1 MGIDRLR
8 YTRVT
13 GSDGRGACRAGL
25 GRRRRRNQRSSG
37 GGTTLP
43 AACWR
48 LARAE
53 QARCRAQLQPS
64 PVQPVACT
72 RSQPA
77 QPHAEHKHS
86 RTSGFSATRAGSS
99 QKVMLPISRPAT
111 AHASSLQARG
121 AAPAA
126 AMLSVGQEGSQ
137 RGGLQQRQRQQVR
150 SRRNGSLNSCSLQGR
165 VAQIDHVVKYL
176 AGRPAI
182 GKLHHG
188 TAGQCREGRPRCRAA
203 GA

>member
-1 MGIDRLR
+1 MAGAPAGQDSGAGAGAGEISAAAGAAPRCPQHAGGWRELSRHAAGRSCSQHR
-8 YTRVT
+8 Y
-13 GSDGRGACRAGL
+13 SQSRA
-25 GRRRRRNQRSSG
+25 RAVNQR
-37 GGTTLP
+37 
-43 AACWR
+43 
-48 LARAE
+48 
-53 QARCRAQLQPS
+53 
-64 PVQPVACT
+64 
-72 RSQPA
+72 
-77 QPHAEHKHS
+77 PHAEHKHS